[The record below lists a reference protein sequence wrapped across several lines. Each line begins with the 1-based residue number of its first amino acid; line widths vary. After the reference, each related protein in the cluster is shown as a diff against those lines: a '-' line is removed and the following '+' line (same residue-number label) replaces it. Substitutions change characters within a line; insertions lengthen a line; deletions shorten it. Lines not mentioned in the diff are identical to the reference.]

1 MLKIGTRAQVMHGTA
16 LQTSGGLT
24 KKYLKYNKQGRIVS
38 KKKSIM
44 AKKEKRLEK
53 AGYKTQKGVFG
64 SFKKG
69 GMNGVYNLVDLNQNI
84 NPTLKNAIVDAHI
97 PKSAHLIPERIN
109 ANPNNAIFIDE
120 SNEKVYKIGLY
131 RSIEPSGKSKKPRTK
146 KPRTIENE
154 CTAYEILMKNDD
166 HINVHFPERFE
177 CRSIGIF
184 NYSTYGKLVIQYI
197 PNLIPINFNNNNN
210 KSLINEAKKYLKD
223 LGIKHND
230 EEKNLF
236 KKDDSFFWID
246 FEAATFSNNDSN
258 NEMNINYNNN
268 NNNNNNNRPRG
279 LFNNNRPRGLFDNN
293 NNNNYNNMII

>member
-24 KKYLKYNKQGRIVS
+24 KKDLKYNKQGRIVS

-69 GMNGVYNLVDLNQNI
+69 GMNDVYTLNDLNQI
-84 NPTLKNAIVDAHI
+84 NNEPLKKAIFAANI
-97 PKSAHLIPERIN
+97 PKSAHLIPERKN

-120 SNEKVYKIGLY
+120 SNGKVYKIGLY
-131 RSIEPSGKSKKPRTK
+131 RSIESSRKSN

-154 CTAYEILMKNDD
+154 CIAYDKLMKNDE
-166 HINVHFPERFE
+166 HINVHFPRRFE
-177 CRSIGIF
+177 CINIGKF
-184 NYSTYGKLVIQYI
+184 NNRNYGKLVIQYI
-197 PNLIPINFNNNNN
+197 PDLIPINFNNNNN
-210 KSLINEAKKYLKD
+210 KTKLLITEAKKYLKN

>member
-1 MLKIGTRAQVMHGTA
+1 MHGTA

-24 KKYLKYNKQGRIVS
+24 KKDLKYNKQGRIVS

-64 SFKKG
+64 SIKKG
-69 GMNGVYNLVDLNQNI
+69 GMNNVYTLNDLNQII
-84 NPTLKNAIVDAHI
+84 NPPLKKAIVAANI
-97 PKSAHLIPERIN
+97 PKSAHLIPERNN

-120 SNEKVYKIGLY
+120 SNKKVYKIGLY
-131 RSIEPSGKSKKPRTK
+131 RSIESSGKSK

-154 CTAYEILMKNDD
+154 CIAYDKLMENGE
-166 HINVHFPERFE
+166 HIDVHFPRRFE
-177 CRSIGIF
+177 CLNIGKF
-184 NYSTYGKLVIQYI
+184 NNRTYGKLIIKYI
-197 PNLIPINFNNNNN
+197 HNLIPVDFNKNNN

-236 KKDDSFFWID
+236 KKGDSFFWID
-246 FEAATFSNNDSN
+246 FEAATFSNNDLN
-258 NEMNINYNNN
+258 NEMNINN

-279 LFNNNRPRGLFDNN
+279 LFGPKGSKSLFDNN
-293 NNNNYNNMII
+293 NNNNNMNI